1 MSHVTGYFFGL
12 PDPRAQGY
20 RVHQEHGLP
29 YHAGGIANDNDNDK
43 DNGNDIYTLKQ
54 YNYDYTDRDPK

>member
-29 YHAGGIANDNDNDK
+29 YHAGGNANDNDND
-43 DNGNDIYTLKQ
+43 DGNDDDNDNDNDTSI
-54 YNYDYTDRDPK
+54 